1 MDYMFF
7 YLSILIPT
15 IISLIIVTILHF
27 NFYKYNIVFLK
38 NWHSKTLTI
47 ILLLILIQVF
57 HNSYFNISLTSNQIE
72 YNATLFI
79 RYALLVLTIIYLY
92 FRIKYNN
99 IESPFYKK

>member
-1 MDYMFF
+1 MFF
-7 YLSILIPT
+7 YLSILIPI
-15 IISLIIVTILHF
+15 IISLVIVAILHL
-27 NFYKYNIVFLK
+27 NFYKYNNVFLK

-57 HNSYFNISLTSNQIE
+57 HNSYFNISLTSNPVE
-72 YNATLFI
+72 YSVTFFI
-79 RYALLVLTIIYLY
+79 RYALIVLTFIYLY